1 MQIFWALRERLEDQR
16 NRDLKITYAF
26 DSSLNIWQKKT
37 ETIRWH
43 WGFRTSLVVVC
54 ANVANSENE

>member
-1 MQIFWALRERLEDQR
+1 MQIFWVLRERLEDQR

-37 ETIRWH
+37 ETIR
-43 WGFRTSLVVVC
+43 
-54 ANVANSENE
+54 